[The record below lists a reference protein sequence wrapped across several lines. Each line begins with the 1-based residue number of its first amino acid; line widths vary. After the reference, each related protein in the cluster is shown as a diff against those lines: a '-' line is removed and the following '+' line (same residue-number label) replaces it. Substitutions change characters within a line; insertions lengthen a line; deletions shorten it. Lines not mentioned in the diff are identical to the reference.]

1 MRGWPFSKPKTP
13 GFGISRGYFLT
24 ILSSR
29 AVMPSIADVAN
40 PSGADGAAQGLA
52 VPLEQENDKSALMR
66 PMGRGAYVIATK
78 DRKTVL
84 KMLVISKEEAG
95 FDPERYVQSS
105 LAADDDPELVARMR
119 ATWTIAQLTFESHDP
134 SVYPALDFFL
144 GVAIRLAT
152 LSEGVVA
159 DSICERYLLPT
170 EVLHTD
176 RIHPSIDVR
185 DFVEIKFRERPDG
198 FHVYTLGMQKFALEE
213 YEINGLMES
222 DRANAQKFLLTLCQN
237 VLLGDLTKL
246 GNRFGSPKALFEV
259 AEGGFDKGL
268 WEGIPV
274 FELLPPTSIL
284 AGEALSAW
292 VDEL

>member
-1 MRGWPFSKPKTP
+1 
-13 GFGISRGYFLT
+13 
-24 ILSSR
+24 
-29 AVMPSIADVAN
+29 
-40 PSGADGAAQGLA
+40 
-52 VPLEQENDKSALMR
+52 
-66 PMGRGAYVIATK
+66 
-78 DRKTVL
+78 
-84 KMLVISKEEAG
+84 
-95 FDPERYVQSS
+95 
-105 LAADDDPELVARMR
+105 
-119 ATWTIAQLTFESHDP
+119 
-134 SVYPALDFFL
+134 
-144 GVAIRLAT
+144 
-152 LSEGVVA
+152 
-159 DSICERYLLPT
+159 
-170 EVLHTD
+170 
-176 RIHPSIDVR
+176 
-185 DFVEIKFRERPDG
+185 VEIKFRERPDG